1 MPSEPENQISN
12 RIHPDYRSMAESW
25 EKFRIVFEGG
35 QDFKDKYLKKFS
47 LREENQDFLDRCAM
61 TPIPAHAKAAVVDI
75 KNSIY
80 QRLVDIKRINGSRS
94 YTSAIEG
101 KNGGVDFTGNTMTG
115 FIGRIVLPEL
125 LSMGKVG
132 IFIDKPVVQG
142 RASLAETRG
151 LRPYIYKYNTED
163 IRSWSFDDQ
172 NVLQVLLLRDFIEVK
187 DEFGLVKSLKKSF
200 RLLTLTGDGVLVQMF
215 NENGAEIIEDSML
228 LNLTEIPFVIFV
240 LSQSLLRDVADH
252 QIALLNMGSSD
263 VNYAIKSNFPFYTEQ
278 INPLSMLPNVK
289 QPGDSSTS
297 VKSGTAGTAEIK
309 VGVTQG
315 RGYPKGLDRP
325 GFIHPSSEPLLA
337 SMRKQAELREE
348 IRLLVNLSLTNI
360 EPRRASA
367 ESKAL
372 DEHSLEAG
380 LSYIG
385 LELEYGERRIGHFW
399 SAYDRAPAPTVT
411 YPTNYSLRSEE
422 ERRTEARELGAL
434 QDKVASSTYQKAL
447 AREIATITVGNK
459 VDDVELAKIHAE
471 IDKSTVSQIDSKTLV
486 ADHKEGF
493 VSTSTAS
500 KLRGY
505 PEGEAEK
512 AEEDHAKRM
521 AKMPDQINST
531 ASKDEKVGK
540 PGRGDQKQLTA
551 DEKVSDE

>member
-1 MPSEPENQISN
+1 MPTEPENQISN
-12 RIHPDYRSMAESW
+12 RIHPDYRAMASDW
-25 EKFRIVFEGG
+25 EKFRFVFEGG
-35 QDFKDKYLKKFS
+35 QAFKDEYLKKFS
-47 LREENQDFLDRCAM
+47 LREENQDFIDRSAM
-61 TPIPAHAKAAVVDI
+61 SPIPAHAKAAVVDI

-80 QRLVDIKRINGSRS
+80 QRLVDIKRINGSKS
-94 YTSAIEG
+94 YTSAVEG
-101 KNGGVDFTGNTMTG
+101 KDGGVDFTGNTMTG

-132 IFIDKPVVQG
+132 IFIDKPVIQG

-172 NVLQVLLLRDFIEVK
+172 NVIQVLLLRDYIEVK
-187 DEFGLVKSLKKSF
+187 DEFGLVKSLIKRF
-200 RLLTLTGDGVLVQMF
+200 RLLTLTEDGVLVQIF
-215 NENGAEIIEDSML
+215 DENGKLSTEDSML
-228 LNLTEIPFVIFV
+228 LNLPEIPFVIFE

-278 INPLSMLPNVK
+278 INPMAMLPNIK
-289 QPGDSSTS
+289 QPGDSSTA
-297 VKSGTAGTAEIK
+297 VKSGAASTAEIK

-337 SMRKQAELREE
+337 SMKKQAELREE

-434 QDKVASSTYQKAL
+434 QDKVASPTYQKAL

-459 VDDVELAKIHAE
+459 IDDEELSKIHAE
-471 IDKSTVSQIDSKTLV
+471 IDKSSVSQIDSKTII

-493 VSTSTAS
+493 VSTDTAS

-505 PEGEAEK
+505 PEGEAK
-512 AEEDHAKRM
+512 KSEEDHAKRM
-521 AKMPDQINST
+521 AQMPDQISST
-531 ASKDEKVGK
+531 ASEEEKVGK
-540 PGRGDQKQLTA
+540 PGRGDQKQSTA
-551 DEKVSDE
+551 AEKVSDE